1 MKRIIS
7 WMLIACLICLS
18 ACTHRNSQEFY
29 GFRLDGKAQ
38 AFEYGLQIPP
48 VPISYKI
55 RLSDTQT
62 EELKKVLMQLKEN
75 DFEIASLPEGGE
87 MHELYFENGAS
98 FGFNNKYIAFAD
110 KQTDELH
117 SYKFKA
123 NGSTSL
129 QQLNNFIRKKV
140 VSIGRI
146 DKLEQIAKDYFDK
159 NLRHKKES

>member
-1 MKRIIS
+1 
-7 WMLIACLICLS
+7 
-18 ACTHRNSQEFY
+18 
-29 GFRLDGKAQ
+29 
-38 AFEYGLQIPP
+38 
-48 VPISYKI
+48 
-55 RLSDTQT
+55 
-62 EELKKVLMQLKEN
+62 MQLKEN

-98 FGFNNKYIAFAD
+98 FVFNNKYIAFAD

-117 SYKFKA
+117 SYKLKA